1 MEREKILN
9 ILKNAPEPLTAE
21 EISEITGIDPIRLR
35 IDLFRLREEGK
46 IDSKRKGGKV
56 RWSIKSHSPIEK
68 RYEKLIKKYLG

>member
-9 ILKNAPEPLTAE
+9 ALKSAPEPLTAE
-21 EISEITGIDPIRLR
+21 EISELTGIDPIRLR
-35 IDLFRLREEGK
+35 IDLYRLREEGK

-56 RWSIKSHSPIEK
+56 RWAIRSRPPIEK